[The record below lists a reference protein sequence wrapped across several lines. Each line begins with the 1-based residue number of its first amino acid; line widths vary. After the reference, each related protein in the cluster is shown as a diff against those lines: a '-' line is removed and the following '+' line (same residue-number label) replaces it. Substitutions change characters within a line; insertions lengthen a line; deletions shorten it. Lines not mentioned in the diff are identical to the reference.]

1 MKFKEIPRLIQ
12 DSGKLIKEHMPKSN
26 DLELIILEGHILLE
40 YLLNQIINI
49 KSEYNLEIES
59 TNFSFNQ
66 KIEILVILNIIE
78 NNSDIFQILKIWN
91 NLRNQIAHRLNF
103 DRKLVDRLIKLGV
116 KWTKGENHL
125 PNNDNERAKAL
136 KFLIPMTSGQL
147 TGQLAG
153 SEYKKTVN

>member
-1 MKFKEIPRLIQ
+1 M
-12 DSGKLIKEHMPKSN
+12 
-26 DLELIILEGHILLE
+26 IILKGHILLE

-78 NNSDIFQILKIWN
+78 NNSAIFQILKIWN
-91 NLRNQIAHRLNF
+91 NLRNQIAHRLYF

-153 SEYKKTVN
+153 SEYKKSVS